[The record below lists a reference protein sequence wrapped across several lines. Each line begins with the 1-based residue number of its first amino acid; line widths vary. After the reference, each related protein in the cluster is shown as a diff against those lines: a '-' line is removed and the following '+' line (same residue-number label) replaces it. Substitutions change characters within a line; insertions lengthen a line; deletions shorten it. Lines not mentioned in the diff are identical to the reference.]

1 MTDIIYIMQDDS
13 MDDWDRLFV
22 RLGTLRLVGGV
33 PALRLE
39 LDKLTDE
46 ALDVLNEAAINTVIH
61 VNIETLEQ
69 VAAFEI
75 AALINELQHDRKNE
89 NG

>member
-22 RLGTLRLVGGV
+22 RLGTL
-33 PALRLE
+33 

>member
-75 AALINELQHDRKNE
+75 AALINDLQQDRKNE